1 MASITVYFKD
11 SQQLKDGQYSIYLLI
26 IKDRK
31 KKYIKIG
38 TSSKEH
44 WDIEKNLP
52 AKKHPEYKE
61 LLIKIKQKESE
72 ANKLLLT
79 WETDNVDFSADQVK
93 QSLDSSKRKKVSV
106 FTYFKNQIAK
116 FKSANRLGYADVF
129 NSTLKNLEKYRDGK
143 DIDFLDVNKAFITDF
158 VDFLKGQPKPLSDNA
173 VFVYLRT
180 FKTLLNYAR
189 ADGAVKE
196 TYNPFK
202 EVSFK
207 KYRSIKTKKRAITG
221 DKVKE
226 IIKLKLE
233 PETRLWHS
241 KNYFLFSYYTMGTN
255 FSDMA
260 SLTWDSL
267 ANDTLTYIRTKT
279 KKEYNIPLNDKA
291 KRILDVY
298 RKVRKD
304 NYIFPILSEDRH
316 ITPTQKRDRIKT
328 ELVHLNSDLRDIA
341 AKAGITEKLTSY
353 VARHTAATTLKRSG
367 ETVATIKELM
377 GHDSERTTEIYLDQL
392 DNSVLK
398 KAMNRL

>member
-1 MASITVYFKD
+1 MATISIFFKD
-11 SQQLKDGQYSIYLLI
+11 VEPLRNGEYNIFLRI
-26 IKDRK
+26 TKDRK
-31 KKYIKIG
+31 HKYIKVG

-44 WDIEKNLP
+44 WDYDKNLP
-52 AKKHPEYKE
+52 AKKHPHYKE
-61 LLIKIKQKESE
+61 LIIKIGQKQNE

-79 WETDNVDFSADQVK
+79 LDTENTDYSADHVRK
-93 QSLDSSKRKKVSV
+93 SIDGDKSKKITV
-106 FTYFKNQIAK
+106 FSYFKTLTAK
-116 FKSANRLGYADVF
+116 LKAANRLGYADVF
-129 NSTLKNLEKYRDGK
+129 NSTLKNLEKFREGK
-143 DIDFLDVNKAFITDF
+143 DFEFSDINKTFITDF
-158 VDFLKGQPKPLSDNA
+158 VDFLKGRPKPLSDNA
-173 VFVYLRT
+173 IFVYLRT

-189 ADGAVKE
+189 TDSIVKE

-202 EVSFK
+202 DVSFK

-260 SLTWDSL
+260 TLTWDCI

-291 KRILDVY
+291 KGILEIY
-298 RKVRKD
+298 RKERKD
-304 NYIFPILSEDRH
+304 NYIFPILFEDRH

-328 ELVHLNSDLRDIA
+328 ELVHLNSDLSDIA
-341 AKAGITEKLTSY
+341 TKAGIDEKLTSY

-392 DNSVLK
+392 DNTVLK
-398 KAMNRL
+398 KAMDRL

>member
-1 MASITVYFKD
+1 MASITVYFKE
-11 SQQLKDGQYSIYLLI
+11 SQKLKDGQYSIYLLI

-38 TSSKEH
+38 TSTKTN
-44 WDIEKNLP
+44 WDFEKNLP
-52 AKKHPEYKE
+52 AKKHPQYKE
-61 LLIKIKQKESE
+61 LLIKIKQKETE

-79 WETDNVDFSADQVK
+79 WETDNLDFSADQVK
-93 QSLDSSKRKKVSV
+93 QSLDGNKRKKVSV
-106 FTYFKNQIAK
+106 FTYFKDQIVK
-116 FKSANRLGYADVF
+116 FKAANRLGYADVF
-129 NSTLKNLEKYRDGK
+129 NSTFKNIEKFRDGK
-143 DIDFLDVNKAFITDF
+143 DFDFSDINKTFITDF
-158 VDFLKGQPKPLSDNA
+158 IDFLKNKGMSDNGS
-173 VFVYLRT
+173 FVYLRT
-180 FKTLLNYAR
+180 FKTLINYAR
-189 ADGAVKE
+189 TDSIVKE

-202 EVSFK
+202 DISFK
-207 KYRSIKTKKRAITG
+207 KYRAIKTKKRAISG

-255 FSDMA
+255 FSDIA
-260 SLTWDSL
+260 NLTWDSL

-291 KRILDVY
+291 KAVLDIY
-298 RKVRKD
+298 RNVRKD
-304 NYIFPILSEDRH
+304 NYIFPILSEDTH
-316 ITPTQKRDRIKT
+316 KTPTQKRDRIKKVLVQLNADLT
-328 ELVHLNSDLRDIA
+328 EIA
-341 AKAGITEKLTSY
+341 KKAGITEKLTSY